1 MKEATKYAVVTGAN
15 KGIGFE
21 VVRQLASN
29 GSSTIKVVLTA
40 RDEKRGIEAVD
51 KLIKEFGLSAGNVF
65 FHQLDLTDPASA
77 STLADFVK
85 TQFGKL
91 DILVNN
97 AGISGVIFDP
107 TVPFDIDLSAEG
119 VSFPIKLHSHKIL
132 SSGKLIVLLMQG
144 TTVRNMKEIATH
156 TYDLAQDCLN
166 TNYYGTKTVT
176 EALLPLLKL
185 SDSPKIVNVS
195 SIAGLLKSI
204 PNEEIRAVFNNIES
218 LTEKKIHLLL
228 SDFLKDFKEGSLETK
243 GWPTYLSAYQMS
255 KAAINAY
262 TRLLAKNYPEICIN
276 CICPGIVKTDMNRG
290 SGILTREEGGA
301 GPVKLAQLP
310 NGSPSGLFFVNGK
323 VSSF

>member
-1 MKEATKYAVVTGAN
+1 MAEATKYAVVTGAN

-29 GSSTIKVVLTA
+29 GSSSTIKVVLTA

-97 AGISGVIFDP
+97 AGINGVIFDP
-107 TVPFDIDLSAEG
+107 TVPFDIHLSAEG
-119 VSFPIKLHSHKIL
+119 
-132 SSGKLIVLLMQG
+132 G

-166 TNYYGTKTVT
+166 TNYYGTKRVT
-176 EALLPLLKL
+176 EALIPLLKL
-185 SDSPKIVNVS
+185 SDSPKIINVS

-228 SDFLKDFKEGSLETK
+228 SDFLKDFKEGSSETK
-243 GWPTYLSAYQMS
+243 GWPTVLPAYQMS
-255 KAAINAY
+255 KAALNAH
-262 TRLLAKNYPEICIN
+262 TRLLAKNYPDICIN

-290 SGILTREEGGA
+290 SGILTREEGAA
-301 GPVKLAQLP
+301 GPVKLALLP
-310 NGSPSGLFFVNGK
+310 NGSPSGLFFADGK

>member
-119 VSFPIKLHSHKIL
+119 
-132 SSGKLIVLLMQG
+132 G